1 LVDRGSLFVVF
12 STNNEQPTTNDEQIM
27 LAISLMRLGA
37 KKRPFYRVVVK
48 EKRSKRDGKYLE
60 NVGTYDPLADPAEV
74 KLDHDRIQYWIGVGA
89 KPSETVASLIK
100 ANPVMTDEE
109 RDAAFAARAEKRAA
123 AEAERAAARK
133 AEAERVEAERAEAEA
148 AKAAE
153 AAAAPI
159 EPEAAEAEAPAEA
172 EGAPPEGA
180 PAAEA
185 APAETAEA
193 APAAEPAAEA
203 GAPAEAAP
211 EAEAPAAEAEAAAG
225 SEPEAATAE

>member
-1 LVDRGSLFVVF
+1 
-12 STNNEQPTTNDEQIM
+12 M

-89 KPSETVASLIK
+89 KPTDTVASLIK

-109 RDAAFAARAEKRAA
+109 RNAALAARAEKRAA
-123 AEAERAAARK
+123 ADAERAEARRVEAERI
-133 AEAERVEAERAEAEA
+133 EAERAEAEA

-153 AAAAPI
+153 AAAAPAE
-159 EPEAAEAEAPAEA
+159 EPAEAEAPAEVEA
-172 EGAPPEGA
+172 ASTEA
-180 PAAEA
+180 PALPEAEA
-185 APAETAEA
+185 APADTVAETAP
-193 APAAEPAAEA
+193 APETENEPAADNET
-203 GAPAEAAP
+203 
-211 EAEAPAAEAEAAAG
+211 EAAA
-225 SEPEAATAE
+225 AE